1 MIEFSERRPIAA
13 RRWRASNAAAA
24 VLARRGVSANAISL
38 AGMGFAIAAGL
49 LLAMTSWLPQ
59 VARLLWL
66 LAAIGIQARLIANML
81 DGMVALASGTAS
93 RIGELFNEIPDRVSD
108 SAVLIGLGY
117 AAGGDPVLGAL
128 AALVAALTAYVR
140 SVGKGAGAAQQF
152 CGPMAKP
159 HRMFVVT
166 LVALVGVVDP
176 GQALLTAH
184 AGISLVV
191 ATEVLVILGGLV
203 TAARRV
209 RRIAASL

>member
-1 MIEFSERRPIAA
+1 MIESSERRPIAA

-24 VLARRGVSANAISL
+24 FLARRGVSANAISL
-38 AGMGFAIAAGL
+38 AGMGVAIAAGL

-59 VARLLWL
+59 VGRLLWL

-81 DGMVALASGTAS
+81 DGMVALASGTTS

-140 SVGKGAGAAQQF
+140 SVGKGAGVAQQF

-176 GQALLTAH
+176 GQTLLTAH

-191 ATEVLVILGGLV
+191 AAEVLMILAGLV
-203 TAARRV
+203 TAARRL

>member
-1 MIEFSERRPIAA
+1 MIESSERRPIAA

-24 VLARRGVSANAISL
+24 FLARRGVSANAISV
-38 AGMGFAIAAGL
+38 AGMGFATAAGL
-49 LLAMTSWLPQ
+49 LLAMTSWMPP

-66 LAAIGIQARLIANML
+66 LAGIGIQARLIANML
-81 DGMVALASGTAS
+81 DGMVALATGTAS
-93 RIGELFNEIPDRVSD
+93 RVGELFNEIPDRVSD

-117 AAGGDPVLGAL
+117 AAGGDPMLGAV

-140 SVGKGAGAAQQF
+140 SVGKGAGVPQQF

-176 GQALLTAH
+176 RQTLLTAH
-184 AGISLVV
+184 AGVSLVV
-191 ATEVLVILGGLV
+191 AAEVLVILGGLV
-203 TAARRV
+203 TAVRRL

>member
-1 MIEFSERRPIAA
+1 VIESSERRPIAA

-24 VLARRGVSANAISL
+24 FLARRGVSANAISV
-38 AGMGFAIAAGL
+38 AGMGFATAAGL
-49 LLAMTSWLPQ
+49 LLAMTSWMPP

-66 LAAIGIQARLIANML
+66 LAGIGIQARLIANML
-81 DGMVALASGTAS
+81 DGMVALATGTAS
-93 RIGELFNEIPDRVSD
+93 RVGELFNEIPDRVSD

-117 AAGGDPVLGAL
+117 AAGGDPMLGAV

-140 SVGKGAGAAQQF
+140 SVGKGAGVPQQF

-159 HRMFVVT
+159 HRMFAVT

-176 GQALLTAH
+176 RQTLLTAH
-184 AGISLVV
+184 AGVSLVV
-191 ATEVLVILGGLV
+191 AAEVLVILGGLV
-203 TAARRV
+203 TAVRRL

>member
-1 MIEFSERRPIAA
+1 MTETSERRPIAA
-13 RRWRASNAAAA
+13 RRWRASSAAAA
-24 VLARRGVSANAISL
+24 FLARRGVSANAISL

-49 LLAMTSWLPQ
+49 LLALTSWMPQ
-59 VARLLWL
+59 IAWLCWL

-81 DGMVALASGTAS
+81 DGMVALATGTAS

-117 AAGGDPVLGAL
+117 AAGGDAVLGAV
-128 AALVAALTAYVR
+128 AALVAVLTAYVR
-140 SVGKGAGAAQQF
+140 SVGKGAGIAQQF

-176 GQALLTAH
+176 GQTLLMAH
-184 AGISLVV
+184 AGITLVV
-191 ATEVLVILGGLV
+191 AAEVVVILGGLI
-203 TAARRV
+203 TAVRRL
-209 RRIAASL
+209 RRIAAAL